1 MWKLLFWYDT
11 QAGYGGFVVSYFEK
25 LFKDTQKDTVT
36 LLLML
41 KIVDAVWSVFFLI
54 RGKLW
59 SAISIINMGTETQQ
73 NFMYLQWNC
82 SSAT

>member
-1 MWKLLFWYDT
+1 MQKCENCFWYDT

-41 KIVDAVWSVFFLI
+41 KIVDAV
-54 RGKLW
+54 
-59 SAISIINMGTETQQ
+59 
-73 NFMYLQWNC
+73 
-82 SSAT
+82 